1 MKEHKHKSY
10 TTTGTVLGKVTSHLG
25 GGQCNNDAMLDVPT
39 QEKYICQNSPG
50 GLFLWSERTY

>member
-50 GLFLWSERTY
+50 GLFL